1 MRILATLS
9 LLLLSAAPLRG
20 QAIVGQ
26 LLDATTGAPLRDG
39 RLDLLSGDRDLPSH
53 AASDSTGRFVLALP
67 DEGRFRVRAAHEG
80 HRTATSMPLQLAR
93 GDTVEVEFRLSERT
107 VLLAPLVV
115 KAPARRMRTG
125 LAGYYQRLESPNRMG
140 RFITREQ
147 IEKRHASFA
156 SDLLRTVAGIRVIRR
171 PVGGSSMVLLRECEP
186 KLFLDGIRVHLPGVG
201 IDEIVSP
208 SDLEGIEVYGSSAEV
223 PVELGSS
230 NSICGAIVLWT
241 KR

>member
-53 AASDSTGRFVLALP
+53 AASDSTGRLVLARP

-80 HRTATSMPLQLAR
+80 HRTATSKPQQLAR